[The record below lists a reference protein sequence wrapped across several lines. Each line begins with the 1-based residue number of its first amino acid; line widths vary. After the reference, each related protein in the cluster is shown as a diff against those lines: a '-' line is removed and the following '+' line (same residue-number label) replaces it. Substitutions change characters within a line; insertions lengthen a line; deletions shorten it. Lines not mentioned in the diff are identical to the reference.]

1 MPGDLDGVD
10 ARALNKTA
18 AVLRAHQDIACCVTR
33 LDKKD
38 ASIVLADLLARC
50 AKLNLDPA
58 VRRALALLDKCVAF
72 GEERCRELLMLM
84 GIDAAGATFESHN
97 FLRSGK
103 GTRAQAGHWDTLSLY
118 SFIVLLVEGEL
129 TLVAQE
135 EPMPS
140 LDEAVAWMQTVQP
153 KWDLELLKE
162 QWGVDTFKLWL
173 PLCVRA
179 MRRTPDTQGLV
190 AGGRAPK
197 GTVTAL
203 APAAEH
209 AGPEAAE
216 DRWALFLTW
225 TPPEFKARPEK
236 FCLTFSS

>member
-97 FLRSGK
+97 FLRS
-103 GTRAQAGHWDTLSLY
+103 
-118 SFIVLLVEGEL
+118 
-129 TLVAQE
+129 
-135 EPMPS
+135 
-140 LDEAVAWMQTVQP
+140 
-153 KWDLELLKE
+153 
-162 QWGVDTFKLWL
+162 
-173 PLCVRA
+173 
-179 MRRTPDTQGLV
+179 
-190 AGGRAPK
+190 
-197 GTVTAL
+197 
-203 APAAEH
+203 
-209 AGPEAAE
+209 
-216 DRWALFLTW
+216 
-225 TPPEFKARPEK
+225 
-236 FCLTFSS
+236 